1 MLGTVWFFIYL
12 ISTFIPLDVNNFGDS
27 FYLFLF
33 VTELKPP
40 NKLFL
45 GVKRIKTSHKKLIR
59 N

>member
-12 ISTFIPLDVNNFGDS
+12 SSTFIPLDVDNFGDS

-33 VTELKPP
+33 VTGKKKS
-40 NKLFL
+40 KLFL
-45 GVKRIKTSHKKLIR
+45 GVKRIKTSLKKQSR